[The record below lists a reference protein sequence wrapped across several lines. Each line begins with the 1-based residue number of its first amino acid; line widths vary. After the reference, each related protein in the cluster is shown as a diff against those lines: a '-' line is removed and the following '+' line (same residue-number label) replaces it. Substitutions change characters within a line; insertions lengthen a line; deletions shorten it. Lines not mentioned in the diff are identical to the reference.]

1 MNQTTDALIAA
12 LQHSELRVALFDA
25 QGQLAWANASYRA
38 DELAPRRTGADA
50 VAHGRR
56 HETADGRAL
65 WVSETPLPDGG
76 LLLVAA
82 EMAEASEAA
91 EVAAPAAPVAAP
103 AGGQNV
109 MDRAAA
115 ALGDLRA
122 RRQPFSL
129 ALVEIDGTASDAQLN
144 HFARHCRQHLR
155 PGDTMGRLGERQL
168 VLLLPGAG
176 PLAAT
181 AIVERLSRRLAEPV
195 PGDTS
200 SAVPYGFCA
209 GLAQAKAGEA
219 VDVLL
224 QRARSAL
231 GTARQRG
238 PGANRIVLYQS

>member
-12 LQHSELRVALFDA
+12 LQHSALRVALFDA

-38 DELAPRRTGADA
+38 DELAPRRAE
-50 VAHGRR
+50 HGYR

-65 WVSETPLPDGG
+65 WVSETPLPDGAV
-76 LLLVAA
+76 LLVAA
-82 EMAEASEAA
+82 EMAEAGEA
-91 EVAAPAAPVAAP
+91 AAPAAASATAA
-103 AGGQNV
+103 AGGQDV
-109 MDRAAA
+109 MDIATA

-129 ALVEIDGTASDAQLN
+129 ALVEIDGTASDAQLS

-155 PGDTMGRLGERQL
+155 PGDTLGRLGERQL

-181 AIVERLSRRLAEPV
+181 AIVERLSRRLGEPV
-195 PGDTS
+195 PGDFGRP
-200 SAVPYGFCA
+200 APYGFSA

-219 VDVLL
+219 VDALL

-231 GTARQRG
+231 ATARQRG
-238 PGANRIVLYQS
+238 PGANRIVLYQA